1 MDEDLWDGCSGSSKG
16 CGQGRGTR
24 RRGRLLDQGM
34 LRFVV
39 LRELD
44 RQPCHGY
51 EIIKR
56 LTEQSGGVYSPSPG
70 MIYPMLIM
78 LEDLDLVAVTAAG
91 NKRLY
96 RLTEQ
101 GKAFLAANRQLAEAV
116 GQRLEALRKD
126 EWENLRIRLQLLR
139 DTVQE
144 RLLEAQGRSQVAAQ
158 LEKILEN
165 ALEQIRTV

>member
-1 MDEDLWDGCSGSSKG
+1 MDGDFLDGCSGASKG
-16 CGQGRGTR
+16 CGRGQGAK

-39 LRELD
+39 LQELD

-51 EIIKR
+51 ELIKR
-56 LTEQSGGVYSPSPG
+56 LSEQSGGVYSPSPG
-70 MIYPMLIM
+70 MIYPMLTM
-78 LEDLDLVAVTAAG
+78 LEDLELVVVTAEG

-101 GKAFLAANRQLAEAV
+101 GRSFLAANRKLAEAV
-116 GQRLEALRKD
+116 AQRLEALRKD

-139 DTVQE
+139 DIIQERLSEVQE
-144 RLLEAQGRSQVAAQ
+144 RPDLIAQ
-158 LEKILEN
+158 LKEILEN
-165 ALEQIRTV
+165 TLEQIRAV

>member
-1 MDEDLWDGCSGSSKG
+1 MDGDLWDGCSGSGKG
-16 CGQGRGTR
+16 CGRGQGSR

-39 LRELD
+39 LQELD

-51 EIIKR
+51 ELIKR
-56 LTEQSGGVYSPSPG
+56 LSEQSGGIYSPSPG
-70 MIYPMLIM
+70 MIYPMLTM
-78 LEDLDLVAVTAAG
+78 LEDLDLVAVTAEG

-101 GKAFLAANRQLAEAV
+101 GKSFLAANRQLAEAV
-116 GQRLEALRKD
+116 AQRLEALRKD

-139 DTVQE
+139 DVIQERLSEVQE
-144 RLLEAQGRSQVAAQ
+144 RPDLVAQ
-158 LEKILEN
+158 LKEILEN
-165 ALEQIRTV
+165 TLEQIRAV